1 MARFSFSRFFGVDD
15 DDYDDYDQSVDTAN
29 QAANPNSLNSGAG
42 SRTSNKVVS
51 INSARPTLNQIV
63 LYEPRLY
70 SDVQE
75 IASQLMKNQAAVV
88 NFARIEHDQA
98 VRIVDF
104 LTGTLYA
111 IDGDIERIGNQIFLC
126 TPSNYEVSGDI
137 SANFSDN
144 FNKE

>member
-1 MARFSFSRFFGVDD
+1 MARFSLNLNRILGFEDEE
-15 DDYDDYDQSVDTAN
+15 DDYEELRESTDTGNQTTSSVGMRRQS
-29 QAANPNSLNSGAG
+29 GG
-42 SRTSNKVVS
+42 KVVPM
-51 INSARPTLNQIV
+51 NGARPTLNQII
-63 LYEPRLY
+63 LYEPRMY

-75 IASQLMKNQAAVV
+75 IATQLMKDQAAIV
-88 NFARIEHDQA
+88 NFSRIEHDQA

-126 TPSNYEVSGDI
+126 TPSNYEVTGDI

-144 FNKE
+144 FNKG

>member
-1 MARFSFSRFFGVDD
+1 MARFSLSRFFGVDD
-15 DDYDDYDQSVDTAN
+15 DDYDAFEQTDGSDQATSSTTSPSRAPI
-29 QAANPNSLNSGAG
+29 QPN
-42 SRTSNKVVS
+42 NKVVS
-51 INSARPTLNQIV
+51 INAAKPTLNQIV
-63 LYEPRLY
+63 LFEPRLY

-88 NFARIEHDQA
+88 NFSRIEHDQA

-104 LTGTLYA
+104 LTGALYA